1 MNNLYGRLY
10 EIKEDYTQIM
20 DFLYNDVIPK
30 DMSTL
35 SNADKDVIAEILG
48 GMNVEITDIAE
59 DIGKIVRELETDA
72 EKIKSEA
79 NRLYEKSVTYSNR
92 ALSLKEY
99 LKETMEFT
107 GNTKIKG
114 DLFTFSVCKN
124 GGKQPFEYTVDDIED
139 IPAEYKKTKTVVE
152 ADVEKIRQSLS
163 EGEVLDFAVLKPRGT
178 HLRIK

>member
-30 DMSTL
+30 DISTL
-35 SNADKDVIAEILG
+35 SNTYKEVIAEILG

-59 DIGKIVRELETDA
+59 DIGKIIRELEADA
-72 EKIKSEA
+72 EKIKNEA

-99 LKETMEFT
+99 LKETMELT

-124 GGKQPFEYTVDDIED
+124 GGKQPFEYTIDDIED

-152 ADVEKIRQSLS
+152 ADV
-163 EGEVLDFAVLKPRGT
+163 
-178 HLRIK
+178 